1 MHDDCIKSLKNEK
14 FLNFLIRKLVNLSLV
29 LRTWSNNNRDRYLA
43 PAVNEYRC
51 SSKVIG
57 KKFKNF
63 FTKTYFHEKKSK
75 KHFFKILKYP
85 KNGILTTIFKP
96 D

>member
-1 MHDDCIKSLKNEK
+1 M
-14 FLNFLIRKLVNLSLV
+14 
-29 LRTWSNNNRDRYLA
+29 A

-85 KNGILTTIFKP
+85 KKGIFYFEQFLNRISIFHILKKFYSQFEYADHENELYFITRVHIRYP
-96 D
+96 I